1 MAMKKKG
8 ILYRLVFT
16 IDGFRGTRYED
27 VFADGGE
34 TRLDMMA
41 YFKRT
46 HAKSHKLVSIGAKPI
61 ADSSVLFPKKTK
73 TEGGQA

>member
-1 MAMKKKG
+1 MKKKG

-34 TRLDMMA
+34 TRLEMMA

-46 HAKSHKLVSIGAKPI
+46 HAKSHKLLNIGTKPI
-61 ADSSVLFPKKTK
+61 ADSRVLFSKKTK
-73 TEGGQA
+73 REGGKA